1 MCRCSTFFITIT
13 IFVFTVIATGQ
24 KLCLLQYYAL
34 RLLLGIGVNLL
45 VARASIFILLSTT
58 LRRKI
63 LYQSFP
69 TRPHVSLRWIMFI
82 YIPPV
87 TRLQEGGVTFPHG
100 IYRSFSETVFVSE
113 SNLRFL
119 RCTWPTTNR
128 WYEVDE
134 TWGPY
139 FHQDEGACAFKPVK
153 SGPGGYHGDGTSNG
167 TVP

>member
-1 MCRCSTFFITIT
+1 LRPKVFSLIVSLPLTLRLSVSVSIYLSCPCTLAAPRKYLLPKHLKSVEQLVLSYIFMCAGVILFFITIT

-24 KLCLLQYYAL
+24 KFCLLQYYGL

-63 LYQSFP
+63 YLSFP

-87 TRLQEGGVTFPHG
+87 TRLQEGGVTFPPRHLSL
-100 IYRSFSETVFVSE
+100 I
-113 SNLRFL
+113 
-119 RCTWPTTNR
+119 
-128 WYEVDE
+128 
-134 TWGPY
+134 
-139 FHQDEGACAFKPVK
+139 
-153 SGPGGYHGDGTSNG
+153 
-167 TVP
+167 